1 MRYAMELVAEKID
14 LHDGS
19 LDYWER
25 LRHQYA
31 GQAMQGLMTLL
42 PNIGGIEGRT
52 PKDEIVDIAVATA
65 TALVEKL
72 KSENN

>member
-25 LRHQYA
+25 LKHQYV
-31 GQAMQGLMTLL
+31 GMAMQGLMAIL
-42 PNIGGIEGRT
+42 PNIGGIEGRS
-52 PKDEIVDIAVATA
+52 PKQEIVDMAIDTA